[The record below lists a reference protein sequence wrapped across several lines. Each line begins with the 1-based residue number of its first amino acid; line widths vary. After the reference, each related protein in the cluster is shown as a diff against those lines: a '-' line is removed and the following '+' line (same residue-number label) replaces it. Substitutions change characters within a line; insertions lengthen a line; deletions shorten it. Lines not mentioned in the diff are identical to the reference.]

1 MAEITT
7 NAFAEKKS
15 PMGIVIKKISDI
27 AKDPEAE
34 RLGIQ
39 VKQEE
44 WEKALETITTRR
56 GALKATSKATGEA
69 AKSLAYARVVKP
81 KIIKTLMDEVKSG
94 NLSSTNPKGYADR
107 LKRIHD
113 NFDELMVKEGTN
125 YRELSRRE
133 LGRRVA
139 KVMEPEIKDATVK
152 AKNFVTD
159 TRTLTDTFYGNA
171 QMQAALEK
179 AGITDRKAQMVTRML
194 MKLGGL
200 G

>member
-1 MAEITT
+1 
-7 NAFAEKKS
+7 
-15 PMGIVIKKISDI
+15 MGLALKKISDM

-39 VKQEE
+39 VRQEE
-44 WEKALETITTRR
+44 WEKALSTITSRR
-56 GALKATSKATGEA
+56 GALKATSKGAGEA

-81 KIIKTLMDEVKSG
+81 KIIKTLMNEVKSG

-133 LGRRVA
+133 LGRRVG
-139 KVMEPEIKDATVK
+139 KVMEPEIKDATLK
-152 AKNFVTD
+152 AKNFATD
-159 TRTLTDTFYGNA
+159 TRNLTDTFYGNA
-171 QMQAALEK
+171 QMDSALEK
-179 AGITDRKAQMVTRML
+179 AGIKDRKAQLVTRML

>member
-1 MAEITT
+1 
-7 NAFAEKKS
+7 
-15 PMGIVIKKISDI
+15 MGIVLKKIGDI

-39 VKQEE
+39 VRQEE
-44 WEKALETITTRR
+44 WDKALATITTRR
-56 GALKATSKATGEA
+56 GAIRGMSKGI
-69 AKSLAYARVVKP
+69 AKGTESLVYARIVKP

-94 NLSSTNPKGYADR
+94 NLSSTNPKGYAER

-113 NFDELMVKEGTN
+113 NFDELMVKEGIN

-133 LGRRVA
+133 LGKRVA
-139 KVMEPEIKDATVK
+139 KVMEPEIKDATTK
-152 AKNFVTD
+152 AKNFATD
-159 TRTLTDTFYGNA
+159 TRNLTDTFYGNA
-171 QMQAALEK
+171 QMQEALEK
-179 AGITDRKAQMVTRML
+179 AGIKDRKAQFVTKML